1 MLNSILNFLFKKPVW
16 SLITFLIIISA
27 SVLQIQNFSLDASS
41 ESLSLDGDNNLE
53 LYFATQETFGSDES
67 LVISYSA
74 NEGTVVSKDQL
85 ASLRSLRDNLL
96 NIEGISSVI
105 SILDVSL
112 FQSPPLS
119 LLELASD
126 VYTIENGKAD
136 QTLVAEE
143 FKNSPL
149 YSNNLVSSDLKTTA
163 LIIPLANDDPRLL
176 VDDDSLKIIIKNI
189 RSTMDVYRN
198 NATLYLG
205 GVPMIR
211 NDVIDFIKGDLIVFS
226 LAVVLIMS
234 IMLSIFFQKMR
245 WVLIPISISIIG
257 AVFMTGLISAIGW
270 KVTVISANFFSLL
283 LVMTLSVII
292 HLVVR
297 YRELSKQNVDQNNS
311 EIIRLTLTQMIR
323 PCVYTVITTIAAF
336 ASLTASH
343 VQPVID
349 FGLMMSIGVTVAFVL
364 SFVGFALLM
373 TLLEKPK
380 SSDTSEQYFILQ
392 KIAQLT
398 DRNGK
403 SIIISVA
410 IVALISIFGLSK
422 LSVENS
428 FINYFKK
435 NTEIYQGLNFIDK
448 ELGGTIQLEIVFNDL
463 ASAYW
468 ADASLREDFHEVHNY
483 LDSIPSIGKVLSI
496 DTFMQ
501 VLKDSNEGKTP
512 NGFLLTLGKNNM
524 PDFTK
529 SQVLKPHISDET
541 DQIRIVARV
550 KETTTDLDRNQL
562 IIDINKALVEN
573 FYFNKDEFYFTGT
586 FSLYNNLL
594 QSLFSSQIK
603 TVFTVFTIIFIL
615 FLIVFRSI
623 SIALI
628 AVIPN
633 IFPSLV
639 ILGLMGLVG
648 IPLDIMT
655 ITIAAIAIGIG
666 IDNAIHYISRF
677 KAEIS
682 IDGDFISSMYRA
694 HNSIGVSMF
703 YTAATVAIGFLVLVL
718 SHFIPSIYF
727 GIFMSI
733 AMLSAVIV
741 NLTLLPKLL
750 IIFKP
755 IINKKS
761 LIK

>member
-1 MLNSILNFLFKKPVW
+1 MLNSILNFIIKKPTW
-16 SLITFLIIISA
+16 SLIAFLIIVCS

-67 LVISYSA
+67 LVISYSVKD
-74 NEGTVVSKDQL
+74 GTILSKDQII
-85 ASLRSLRDNLL
+85 SLRSLRDDLL
-96 NIEGISSVI
+96 ELEGVNSVV

-119 LLELASD
+119 LVELASE
-126 VYTIENGKAD
+126 VYTIDNGKAD
-136 QTLVAEE
+136 QSLISKE

-149 YSNNLVSSDLKTTA
+149 YSNNLVSADLKTTA
-163 LIIPLANDDPRLL
+163 LLIPLANDDPR
-176 VDDDSLKIIIKNI
+176 IIIDDEVLRLLIEKI
-189 RSTMDVYRN
+189 RLTMDAYRDD
-198 NATLYLG
+198 ATLYLG

-211 NDVIDFIKGDLIVFS
+211 NDVIDFIKSDLVVFS
-226 LAVVLIMS
+226 LAVILTMT
-234 IMLSIFFQKMR
+234 IMLTILFRKIR
-245 WVLIPISISIIG
+245 WVLIPITISVIG
-257 AVFMTGLISAIGW
+257 ALFMTGLISSIGW
-270 KVTVISANFFSLL
+270 KVTVISSNFFSLL

-297 YRELSKQNVDQNNS
+297 YREISNQNLDQNNS
-311 EIIRLTLTQMIR
+311 ETIRQTLNQMIR
-323 PCVYTVITTIAAF
+323 PCLYTVITTIAAF

-364 SFVGFALLM
+364 SFIGFAIFMVLLKQPKS
-373 TLLEKPK
+373 TQESKKSFALEKLALVADK
-380 SSDTSEQYFILQ
+380 
-392 KIAQLT
+392 K
-398 DRNGK
+398 GK
-403 SIIISVA
+403 SIILSCTVI
-410 IVALISIFGLSK
+410 ALISTFGLSK

-435 NTEIYQGLNFIDK
+435 DTEIYQGLNFIDK
-448 ELGGTIQLEIVFNDL
+448 ELGGTIPLEIVFNDL

-468 ADASLREDFHEVHNY
+468 ADASLREDFHGIHNY
-483 LDSIPSIGKVLSI
+483 LEQIPSIGKVLSI

-501 VLKDSNEGKTP
+501 VLKEANNGKTP

-524 PDFTK
+524 PDFAK
-529 SQVLKPHISDET
+529 SQVLKPHISDVT

-550 KETTTDLDRNQL
+550 KETMNGLERNQL
-562 IIDINKALVEN
+562 ILDIKKSLVEN
-573 FYFNKDEFYFTGT
+573 FYFDEGDFYFTGT

-603 TVFTVFTIIFIL
+603 TIFTVFSIIFVL
-615 FLIVFRSI
+615 FVIVFRSI
-623 SIALI
+623 SVALI

-633 IFPSLV
+633 TLPSLI
-639 ILGLMGLVG
+639 ILGLMGLMG

-677 KAEIS
+677 KTELLV
-682 IDGDFISSMYRA
+682 DGDFVSSMYRA

-703 YTAATVAIGFLVLVL
+703 YTAATVAIGFVVLIL

-727 GIFMSI
+727 GIFMAI

-750 IIFKP
+750 ITFKP
-755 IINKKS
+755 RMNKKV
-761 LIK
+761 L

>member
-1 MLNSILNFLFKKPVW
+1 MLNSILNFIIKKPTW
-16 SLITFLIIISA
+16 SLIAFLIIVCS

-41 ESLSLDGDNNLE
+41 ESLSLEGDNNLE

-67 LVISYSA
+67 LVISYSVKD
-74 NEGTVVSKDQL
+74 GTILSKDQII
-85 ASLRSLRDNLL
+85 SLRSFRDDLL
-96 NIEGISSVI
+96 ELEGINSVV

-119 LLELASD
+119 LVELASE
-126 VYTIENGKAD
+126 VYTIDNGKAD
-136 QTLVAEE
+136 QSLISNE

-149 YSNNLVSSDLKTTA
+149 YSNNLVSADLKTTA
-163 LIIPLANDDPRLL
+163 LLIPLANDDPR
-176 VDDDSLKIIIKNI
+176 IIIDDEVLRLLIEKI
-189 RSTMDVYRN
+189 RLTMDAYRDE
-198 NATLYLG
+198 ATLYLG

-211 NDVIDFIKGDLIVFS
+211 NDVIDFIKSDLVVFS
-226 LAVVLIMS
+226 LAVILTMT
-234 IMLSIFFQKMR
+234 IMLTILFRKIR
-245 WVLIPISISIIG
+245 WVLIPITISVIG
-257 AVFMTGLISAIGW
+257 ALFMTGLISSIGW
-270 KVTVISANFFSLL
+270 KVTVISSNFFSLL

-297 YRELSKQNVDQNNS
+297 YREISNQNLDQNNS
-311 EIIRLTLTQMIR
+311 ETIRQTLNQMIR
-323 PCVYTVITTIAAF
+323 PCLYTVITTIAAF

-364 SFVGFALLM
+364 SFIGFTIFMMLLK
-373 TLLEKPK
+373 KPK
-380 SSDTSEQYFILQ
+380 SSQESKKSFALKKLALMAD
-392 KIAQLT
+392 KK
-398 DRNGK
+398 GK
-403 SIIISVA
+403 SIILSCTVI
-410 IVALISIFGLSK
+410 ALISTFGLSK

-435 NTEIYQGLNFIDK
+435 DTEIYQGLNFIDK
-448 ELGGTIQLEIVFNDL
+448 ELGGTIPLEIVFNDL

-468 ADASLREDFHEVHNY
+468 ADASLREDFHGIHNY
-483 LDSIPSIGKVLSI
+483 LEQIPSIGKVLSI

-501 VLKDSNEGKTP
+501 VLKEANNGKTP

-524 PDFTK
+524 PDFAK
-529 SQVLKPHISDET
+529 SQVLKPHISDVT

-550 KETTTDLDRNQL
+550 KETMNGLERNQL
-562 IIDINKALVEN
+562 ILDIKKSLVEN
-573 FYFNKDEFYFTGT
+573 FYFDEGDFYFTGT

-603 TVFTVFTIIFIL
+603 TIFTVFSIIFVL
-615 FLIVFRSI
+615 FVIVFRSI
-623 SIALI
+623 SVALI

-633 IFPSLV
+633 TLPSLI
-639 ILGLMGLVG
+639 ILGLMGLMG

-677 KAEIS
+677 KTELLV
-682 IDGDFISSMYRA
+682 DGDFVSSMYRA

-703 YTAATVAIGFLVLVL
+703 YTAATVAIGFAVLIL

-727 GIFMSI
+727 GIFMAI

-750 IIFKP
+750 ITFKP
-755 IINKKS
+755 RMNKKV
-761 LIK
+761 L

>member
-1 MLNSILNFLFKKPVW
+1 MLNSILNFIIKKPTW
-16 SLITFLIIISA
+16 SLIAFLIIVCS
-27 SVLQIQNFSLDASS
+27 SVLQIQIFTLDASS

-67 LVISYSA
+67 LVISYSVKD
-74 NEGTVVSKDQL
+74 GTILSKDQII
-85 ASLRSLRDNLL
+85 SLRSLRDDLL
-96 NIEGISSVI
+96 ELEGVNSVV

-119 LLELASD
+119 LVELASE
-126 VYTIENGKAD
+126 VYTIDNGKAD
-136 QTLVAEE
+136 QSLISKE

-149 YSNNLVSSDLKTTA
+149 YSNNLVSADLKTTA
-163 LIIPLANDDPRLL
+163 LLIPLANDDPR
-176 VDDDSLKIIIKNI
+176 IIIDDEVLRLLIEKI
-189 RSTMDVYRN
+189 RLTMDAYRDE
-198 NATLYLG
+198 ATLYLG

-211 NDVIDFIKGDLIVFS
+211 NDVIDFIKSDLVVFS
-226 LAVVLIMS
+226 LAVILTMT
-234 IMLSIFFQKMR
+234 IMLTILFRKIR
-245 WVLIPISISIIG
+245 WVLIPITISVIG
-257 AVFMTGLISAIGW
+257 ALFMTGLISSIGW
-270 KVTVISANFFSLL
+270 KVTVISSNFFSLL

-297 YRELSKQNVDQNNS
+297 YREISNQNLDQNNS
-311 EIIRLTLTQMIR
+311 ETIRQTLNQMIR
-323 PCVYTVITTIAAF
+323 PCLYTVITTIAAF

-364 SFVGFALLM
+364 SFIGFAIFMVLLKQPKS
-373 TLLEKPK
+373 TQESKKSFALEKLALVADK
-380 SSDTSEQYFILQ
+380 
-392 KIAQLT
+392 K
-398 DRNGK
+398 GK
-403 SIIISVA
+403 SIILSCTVI
-410 IVALISIFGLSK
+410 ALISTFGLSK

-435 NTEIYQGLNFIDK
+435 DTEIYQGLNFIDK
-448 ELGGTIQLEIVFNDL
+448 ELGGTIPLEIVFNDL

-468 ADASLREDFHEVHNY
+468 ADASLREDFHGIHNY
-483 LDSIPSIGKVLSI
+483 LEQIPSIGKVLSI

-501 VLKDSNEGKTP
+501 VLKEANNGKTP

-524 PDFTK
+524 PDFAK
-529 SQVLKPHISDET
+529 SQVLKPHISDVT

-550 KETTTDLDRNQL
+550 KETMNGLERNQL
-562 IIDINKALVEN
+562 ILDIKKSLVEN
-573 FYFNKDEFYFTGT
+573 FYFDEGDFYFTGT

-603 TVFTVFTIIFIL
+603 TIFTVFSIIFVL
-615 FLIVFRSI
+615 FVIVFRSI
-623 SIALI
+623 SVALI

-633 IFPSLV
+633 TLPSLI
-639 ILGLMGLVG
+639 ILGLMGLMG

-677 KAEIS
+677 KTELLV
-682 IDGDFISSMYRA
+682 DGDFVSSMYRA

-703 YTAATVAIGFLVLVL
+703 YTAATVAIGFVVLIL

-727 GIFMSI
+727 GIFMAI

-750 IIFKP
+750 ITFKP
-755 IINKKS
+755 RMNKKV
-761 LIK
+761 L

>member
-1 MLNSILNFLFKKPVW
+1 MLNSILNFIIKKPTW
-16 SLITFLIIISA
+16 SLIAFLIIICS

-67 LVISYSA
+67 LVISYSVKD
-74 NEGTVVSKDQL
+74 GTILSKDQII
-85 ASLRSLRDNLL
+85 SLRSLRDDLL
-96 NIEGISSVI
+96 ELEGVNSVV

-119 LLELASD
+119 LVELASE
-126 VYTIENGKAD
+126 VYTIDNGKAD
-136 QTLVAEE
+136 QSLISKE

-149 YSNNLVSSDLKTTA
+149 YSNNLVSADLKTTA
-163 LIIPLANDDPRLL
+163 LLIPLANDDPR
-176 VDDDSLKIIIKNI
+176 IIIDDEVLRLLIEKI
-189 RSTMDVYRN
+189 RLTMDAYRDE
-198 NATLYLG
+198 ATLYLG

-211 NDVIDFIKGDLIVFS
+211 NDVIDFIKSDLVVFS
-226 LAVVLIMS
+226 LAVILTMT
-234 IMLSIFFQKMR
+234 IMLTILFRKIR
-245 WVLIPISISIIG
+245 WVLIPITISVIG
-257 AVFMTGLISAIGW
+257 ALFMTGLISSIGW
-270 KVTVISANFFSLL
+270 KVTVISSNFFSLL

-297 YRELSKQNVDQNNS
+297 YREISNQNLDQNNS
-311 EIIRLTLTQMIR
+311 ETIRQTLNQMIR
-323 PCVYTVITTIAAF
+323 PCLYTVITTIAAF

-364 SFVGFALLM
+364 SFIGFAIFMMLL
-373 TLLEKPK
+373 KQPK
-380 SSDTSEQYFILQ
+380 SSQESKKSFALEKLALVAD
-392 KIAQLT
+392 KK
-398 DRNGK
+398 GK
-403 SIIISVA
+403 SIILSCTVI
-410 IVALISIFGLSK
+410 ALISTFGLSK

-435 NTEIYQGLNFIDK
+435 DTEIYQGLNFIDK
-448 ELGGTIQLEIVFNDL
+448 ELGGTIPLEIVFNDL

-468 ADASLREDFHEVHNY
+468 ADASLREDFHGIHNY
-483 LDSIPSIGKVLSI
+483 LEQIPSIGKVLSI

-501 VLKDSNEGKTP
+501 VLKEANNGKTP

-524 PDFTK
+524 PDFAK
-529 SQVLKPHISDET
+529 SQVLKPHISDVT

-550 KETTTDLDRNQL
+550 KETMNGLERNQL
-562 IIDINKALVEN
+562 ILDIKKSLVEN
-573 FYFNKDEFYFTGT
+573 FYFDEGDFYFTGT

-603 TVFTVFTIIFIL
+603 TIFTVFSIIFVL
-615 FLIVFRSI
+615 FVIVFRSI
-623 SIALI
+623 SVALI

-633 IFPSLV
+633 TLPSLI
-639 ILGLMGLVG
+639 ILGLMGLMG

-677 KAEIS
+677 KTELLV
-682 IDGDFISSMYRA
+682 DGDFVSSMYRA

-703 YTAATVAIGFLVLVL
+703 YTAATVAIGFVVLIL

-727 GIFMSI
+727 GIFMAI

-750 IIFKP
+750 ITFKP
-755 IINKKS
+755 RMNKKV
-761 LIK
+761 L

>member
-1 MLNSILNFLFKKPVW
+1 MLNSILNFIFKKPFW
-16 SLITFLIIISA
+16 SLIAFSIIVGVSA
-27 SVLQIQNFSLDASS
+27 LQIKNFSLDASS

-74 NEGTVVSKDQL
+74 KDGTILSIDQL
-85 ASLRSLRDNLL
+85 NFLKLLRDDLL
-96 NIEGISSVI
+96 DIEGISSII

-119 LLELASD
+119 LVELASD
-126 VYTIENGKAD
+126 VYTIDNGKAD
-136 QTLVAEE
+136 KTLVAQE

-149 YSNNLVSSDLKTTA
+149 YANNLVSADLKTTA
-163 LIIPLANDDPRLL
+163 LLIPLETDDPRLL
-176 VDDDSLKIIIKNI
+176 IDDESLKIIIKNI
-189 RSTMDVYRN
+189 RSTMDAYRD
-198 NATLYLG
+198 NATLFLG

-211 NDVIDFIKGDLIVFS
+211 NDVIDFIKSDLIVFS
-226 LAVVLIMS
+226 LAVVFAMS
-234 IMLSIFFQKMR
+234 IMLSVFFRTIK
-245 WVLIPISISIIG
+245 WVVIPISISIIG
-257 AVFMTGLISAIGW
+257 AIFMTGLISAIGW

-297 YRELSKQNVDQNNS
+297 YREIANQELEQSNS
-311 EIIRLTLTQMIR
+311 DVIRQTLNQMIR

-336 ASLTASH
+336 ASLTSSK

-364 SFVGFALLM
+364 SFIGFAIVM
-373 TLLEKPK
+373 TLLQKPK
-380 SSDTSEQYFILQ
+380 PPKKPEQFFILQ
-392 KIAQLT
+392 RLAQST
-398 DRNGK
+398 DIHGK
-403 SIIISVA
+403 SIIMSIA
-410 IVALISIFGLSK
+410 IVAVIAIFGLSK

-435 NTEIYQGLNFIDK
+435 NTEIYQGLSFIDK
-448 ELGGTIQLEIVFNDL
+448 ELGGTIPLEIVFDDI

-468 ADASLREDFHEVHNY
+468 ADASLREEFHEVHNY
-483 LDSIPSIGKVLSI
+483 LDNLPSIGKVLSI

-501 VLKDSNEGKTP
+501 VLKDSNEGKAP
-512 NGFLLTLGKNNM
+512 NGFLLILGKNNM
-524 PDFTK
+524 PDFAK

-550 KETTTDLDRNQL
+550 NETTSDLDRNQL
-562 IIDINKALVEN
+562 IIDIKKALVEN
-573 FYFNKDEFYFTGT
+573 YYFNEDDFYFTGT

-603 TVFTVFTIIFIL
+603 TILTVFTIIFIL

-628 AVIPN
+628 AVVPN
-633 IFPSLV
+633 IIPSLV
-639 ILGLMGLVG
+639 IMGLMGLVG

-677 KAEIS
+677 KNELLVDS
-682 IDGDFISSMYRA
+682 DYVSSMYRA

-703 YTAATVAIGFLVLVL
+703 YTAATVAIGFLVLIL
-718 SHFIPSIYF
+718 SNFIPSIYF
-727 GIFMSI
+727 GIFMAI

-755 IINKKS
+755 RMSKKV
-761 LIK
+761 L

>member
-1 MLNSILNFLFKKPVW
+1 MLNSILNFIIKKPVW
-16 SLITFLIIISA
+16 SLIAFLIIVGS
-27 SVLQIQNFSLDASS
+27 SVIQIQNFSLDASS

-67 LVISYSA
+67 LVISYSVKD
-74 NEGTVVSKDQL
+74 GTILSKNQL
-85 ASLRSLRDNLL
+85 ISLRSLRDDLL
-96 NIEGISSVI
+96 ELEGVNSVI

-119 LLELASD
+119 LVELVSD
-126 VYTIENGKAD
+126 VYTIDNGKVDQSLIAD
-136 QTLVAEE
+136 E

-149 YSNNLVSSDLKTTA
+149 YANNLVSADLKTTA
-163 LIIPLANDDPRLL
+163 LLIPLATDNPRDLIDEELL
-176 VDDDSLKIIIKNI
+176 NRLISDI
-189 RSTMDVYRN
+189 RLTMDTYRD
-198 NATLYLG
+198 NANLFLG

-211 NDVIDFIKGDLIVFS
+211 NDVIDFIKSDLIIFS
-226 LAVVLIMS
+226 LAVILTMS
-234 IMLSIFFQKMR
+234 LMLSILFRKIR
-245 WVLIPISISIIG
+245 WVLVPISISIIG
-257 AVFMTGLISAIGW
+257 ALFMTGLISAIGW

-283 LVMTLSVII
+283 LVMTLSAII

-297 YRELSKQNVDQNNS
+297 YREISKQSPDYNNS
-311 EIIRLTLTQMIR
+311 DTVRLTLSQMIR
-323 PCVYTVITTIAAF
+323 PCLYTVITTIAAF
-336 ASLTASH
+336 ASLTASQ

-364 SFVGFALLM
+364 SFIGFAIVMMLLD
-373 TLLEKPK
+373 KPK
-380 SSDTSEQYFILQ
+380 SVDQSENNLVLKKLAFFSE
-392 KIAQLT
+392 KK
-398 DRNGK
+398 GG
-403 SIIISVA
+403 SIIVSFVV
-410 IVALISIFGLSK
+410 VALISIVGLSK

-435 NTEIYQGLNFIDK
+435 DTEIYQGLNFIDK
-448 ELGGTIQLEIVFNDL
+448 ELGGTIPLEIVFNDL

-468 ADASLREDFHEVHNY
+468 ADAGLREEFHEVHNY
-483 LDSIPSIGKVLSI
+483 LDNLPSIGKVLSI

-501 VLKDSNEGKTP
+501 VLKESNEGKAP
-512 NGFLLTLGKNNM
+512 NGFLLILGKNNM
-524 PDFTK
+524 PDFAK
-529 SQVLKPHISDET
+529 SQVLRPHISDET
-541 DQIRIVARV
+541 DQIRMVARV
-550 KETTTDLDRNQL
+550 KETTADLERNQL
-562 IIDINKALVEN
+562 IMDIQKTLVEDFN
-573 FYFNKDEFYFTGT
+573 FDDDDFYFTGT

-603 TVFTVFTIIFIL
+603 TIFTVFTIIFIL

-623 SIALI
+623 SIAVI

-633 IFPSLV
+633 ILPSLV
-639 ILGLMGLVG
+639 ILGLMGWAG

-677 KAEIS
+677 KSELLL
-682 IDGDFISSMYRA
+682 DGDYVSSMHRA

-703 YTAATVAIGFLVLVL
+703 YTAATVAIGFLVLIL
-718 SHFIPSIYF
+718 SNFIPSIYF
-727 GIFMSI
+727 GIFMAI
-733 AMLSAVIV
+733 AMFSAVIV

-755 IINKKS
+755 RMNRKV
-761 LIK
+761 L

>member
-380 SSDTSEQYFILQ
+380 SSDTSEQ
-392 KIAQLT
+392 
-398 DRNGK
+398 
-403 SIIISVA
+403 
-410 IVALISIFGLSK
+410 
-422 LSVENS
+422 
-428 FINYFKK
+428 
-435 NTEIYQGLNFIDK
+435 
-448 ELGGTIQLEIVFNDL
+448 
-463 ASAYW
+463 
-468 ADASLREDFHEVHNY
+468 
-483 LDSIPSIGKVLSI
+483 
-496 DTFMQ
+496 
-501 VLKDSNEGKTP
+501 
-512 NGFLLTLGKNNM
+512 
-524 PDFTK
+524 
-529 SQVLKPHISDET
+529 
-541 DQIRIVARV
+541 
-550 KETTTDLDRNQL
+550 
-562 IIDINKALVEN
+562 
-573 FYFNKDEFYFTGT
+573 
-586 FSLYNNLL
+586 
-594 QSLFSSQIK
+594 
-603 TVFTVFTIIFIL
+603 
-615 FLIVFRSI
+615 
-623 SIALI
+623 
-628 AVIPN
+628 
-633 IFPSLV
+633 
-639 ILGLMGLVG
+639 
-648 IPLDIMT
+648 
-655 ITIAAIAIGIG
+655 
-666 IDNAIHYISRF
+666 
-677 KAEIS
+677 
-682 IDGDFISSMYRA
+682 
-694 HNSIGVSMF
+694 
-703 YTAATVAIGFLVLVL
+703 
-718 SHFIPSIYF
+718 
-727 GIFMSI
+727 
-733 AMLSAVIV
+733 
-741 NLTLLPKLL
+741 
-750 IIFKP
+750 
-755 IINKKS
+755 
-761 LIK
+761 

>member
-1 MLNSILNFLFKKPVW
+1 MLNSILNFIIKKSTW
-16 SLITFLIIISA
+16 SLIAFLIIVCS

-67 LVISYSA
+67 LVISYSVKD
-74 NEGTVVSKDQL
+74 GTILSKDQII
-85 ASLRSLRDNLL
+85 SLRSLRDDLL
-96 NIEGISSVI
+96 ELEGVNSVV

-119 LLELASD
+119 LVELASE
-126 VYTIENGKAD
+126 VYTIDNGKAD
-136 QTLVAEE
+136 QSLISKE

-149 YSNNLVSSDLKTTA
+149 YSNNLVSADLKTTA
-163 LIIPLANDDPRLL
+163 LLIPLANDDPR
-176 VDDDSLKIIIKNI
+176 IIIDDEVLRLLIEKI
-189 RSTMDVYRN
+189 RLTMDAYRDE
-198 NATLYLG
+198 ATLYLG

-211 NDVIDFIKGDLIVFS
+211 NDVIDFIKSDLVVFS
-226 LAVVLIMS
+226 LAVILTMT
-234 IMLSIFFQKMR
+234 IMLTILFRKIR
-245 WVLIPISISIIG
+245 WVLIPITISVIG
-257 AVFMTGLISAIGW
+257 ALFMTGLISSIGW
-270 KVTVISANFFSLL
+270 KVTVISSNFFSLL

-297 YRELSKQNVDQNNS
+297 YREISNQNLDQNNS
-311 EIIRLTLTQMIR
+311 ETIRQTLNQMIR
-323 PCVYTVITTIAAF
+323 PCLYTVITTIAAF

-364 SFVGFALLM
+364 SFIGFTIFMMLLK
-373 TLLEKPK
+373 KPK
-380 SSDTSEQYFILQ
+380 SSQESKKSFALKKLALMAD
-392 KIAQLT
+392 KK
-398 DRNGK
+398 GK
-403 SIIISVA
+403 SIILSFIV
-410 IVALISIFGLSK
+410 VALISTFGLSK

-435 NTEIYQGLNFIDK
+435 DTEIYQGLNFIDK
-448 ELGGTIQLEIVFNDL
+448 ELGGTIPLEIVFNDL

-468 ADASLREDFHEVHNY
+468 ADASLREDFHGIHNY
-483 LDSIPSIGKVLSI
+483 LEQIPSIGKVLSI

-501 VLKDSNEGKTP
+501 VLKEANNGKTP

-524 PDFTK
+524 PDFAK
-529 SQVLKPHISDET
+529 SQVLKPHISDVT

-550 KETTTDLDRNQL
+550 KETMNGLERNQL
-562 IIDINKALVEN
+562 ILDIKKSLVEN
-573 FYFNKDEFYFTGT
+573 FYFDEGDFYFTGT

-603 TVFTVFTIIFIL
+603 TIFTVFSIIFVL
-615 FLIVFRSI
+615 FVIVFRSI
-623 SIALI
+623 SVALI

-633 IFPSLV
+633 TLPSLI
-639 ILGLMGLVG
+639 ILGLMGLIG

-677 KAEIS
+677 KTELLV
-682 IDGDFISSMYRA
+682 DGDFVSSMYRA

-703 YTAATVAIGFLVLVL
+703 YTAATVAIGFVVLIL

-727 GIFMSI
+727 GIFMAI

-750 IIFKP
+750 ITFKP
-755 IINKKS
+755 RMNKKV
-761 LIK
+761 L

>member
-1 MLNSILNFLFKKPVW
+1 MLNSILNFIIKKPTW
-16 SLITFLIIISA
+16 SLIAFLIIVCS

-67 LVISYSA
+67 LVISYSVKD
-74 NEGTVVSKDQL
+74 GTILSKDQII
-85 ASLRSLRDNLL
+85 SLRSLRDDLL
-96 NIEGISSVI
+96 ELEGVNSVV

-119 LLELASD
+119 LVELASE
-126 VYTIENGKAD
+126 VYTIDNGKAD
-136 QTLVAEE
+136 QSLISKE

-149 YSNNLVSSDLKTTA
+149 YSNNLVSADLKTTA
-163 LIIPLANDDPRLL
+163 LLIPLANDDPR
-176 VDDDSLKIIIKNI
+176 IIIDDEVLRLLIEKI
-189 RSTMDVYRN
+189 RLTMDAYRDE
-198 NATLYLG
+198 ATLYLG

-211 NDVIDFIKGDLIVFS
+211 NDVIDFIKSDLVVFS
-226 LAVVLIMS
+226 LAVILTMT
-234 IMLSIFFQKMR
+234 IMLTILFRKIR
-245 WVLIPISISIIG
+245 WVLIPITISVIG
-257 AVFMTGLISAIGW
+257 ALFMTGLISSIGW
-270 KVTVISANFFSLL
+270 KVTVISSNFFSLL

-297 YRELSKQNVDQNNS
+297 YREISNQNLDQNNS
-311 EIIRLTLTQMIR
+311 ETIRQTLNQMIR
-323 PCVYTVITTIAAF
+323 PCLYTVITTIAAF

-364 SFVGFALLM
+364 SFIGFAIFMVLLKQPKS
-373 TLLEKPK
+373 TQESKKSFALEKLALVADK
-380 SSDTSEQYFILQ
+380 
-392 KIAQLT
+392 K
-398 DRNGK
+398 GK
-403 SIIISVA
+403 SIVLSCTVI
-410 IVALISIFGLSK
+410 ALISTFGLSK

-435 NTEIYQGLNFIDK
+435 DTEIYQGLNFIDK
-448 ELGGTIQLEIVFNDL
+448 ELGGTIPLEIVFNDL

-468 ADASLREDFHEVHNY
+468 ADASLREDFHGIHNY
-483 LDSIPSIGKVLSI
+483 LEQIPSIGKVLSI

-501 VLKDSNEGKTP
+501 VLKEANNGKTP

-524 PDFTK
+524 PDFAK
-529 SQVLKPHISDET
+529 SQVLKPHISDVT

-550 KETTTDLDRNQL
+550 KETMNGLERNQL
-562 IIDINKALVEN
+562 ILDIKKSLIEN
-573 FYFNKDEFYFTGT
+573 FYFDEGDFYFTGT

-603 TVFTVFTIIFIL
+603 TIFTVFSIIFVL
-615 FLIVFRSI
+615 FVIVFRSI
-623 SIALI
+623 SVALI

-633 IFPSLV
+633 TLPSLI
-639 ILGLMGLVG
+639 ILGLMGLMG

-677 KAEIS
+677 KTELLV
-682 IDGDFISSMYRA
+682 DGDFVSSMYRA

-703 YTAATVAIGFLVLVL
+703 YTAATVAIGFVVLIL

-727 GIFMSI
+727 GIFMAI

-750 IIFKP
+750 ITFKP
-755 IINKKS
+755 RMNKKV
-761 LIK
+761 L

>member
-1 MLNSILNFLFKKPVW
+1 MLNSILNFLTKKPLW
-16 SLITFLIIISA
+16 SLLAFL
-27 SVLQIQNFSLDASS
+27 VLIGSSFFQIQHFSLDASS

-53 LYFATQETFGSDES
+53 LYFDTQETFGSDES
-67 LVISYSA
+67 LVISYTA
-74 NEGTVVSKDQL
+74 KKGTVLSKEQL
-85 ASLRSLRDNLL
+85 TYLSSLRSDLL
-96 NIEGISSVI
+96 DITGISSVI

-119 LLELASD
+119 LVELASD
-126 VYTIENGKAD
+126 VYTIDNGKAD
-136 QTLVAEE
+136 QKLVAKE
-143 FKNSPL
+143 FKTSPL
-149 YSNNLVSSDLKTTA
+149 YANNIVSADLKTTA
-163 LIIPLANDDPRLL
+163 LLIPLATDDPREIMN
-176 VDDDSLKIIIKNI
+176 DDSLKQLIGEI
-189 RSTMDVYRN
+189 RTTMGQYQN
-198 NATLYLG
+198 NAKLYLG

-211 NDVIDFIKGDLIVFS
+211 NDVIDFIKSDLIIFS
-226 LAVVLIMS
+226 LAVVLAMS
-234 IMLSIFFQKMR
+234 LMLSLFFYKVR
-245 WVLIPISISIIG
+245 WVLMPIAISIIG
-257 AVFMTGLISAIGW
+257 ALFMTGLISAIGW

-297 YRELSKQNVDQNNS
+297 YREILNQQTGMSND
-311 EIIRLTLTQMIR
+311 EITRRTLNEMLR
-323 PCVYTVITTIAAF
+323 PCLYTVVTTIAAF

-364 SFVGFALLM
+364 SFVSFALVM
-373 TLLEKPK
+373 TLFPTSQTSHKTEKF
-380 SSDTSEQYFILQ
+380 YVLQ
-392 KIAQLT
+392 KLAIAT
-398 DRNGK
+398 DKCGK
-403 SIIISVA
+403 NIILGIALVSA
-410 IVALISIFGLSK
+410 IAVFGLSK

-435 NTEIYQGLNFIDK
+435 DTEIYQGLNFIDK
-448 ELGGTIQLEIVFNDL
+448 ELGGTIPLEIVFNDL

-468 ADASLREDFHEVHNY
+468 ADSSLREDFHDVHQY

-501 VLKDSNEGKTP
+501 VLKESNDGKAP
-512 NGFLLTLGKNNM
+512 NGFLLMLGKNNM
-524 PDFTK
+524 PEFAK
-529 SQVLKPHISDET
+529 SQVLQPHISDET
-541 DQIRIVARV
+541 DQIRIIARV

-562 IIDINKALVEN
+562 IIDIKKELVER
-573 FYFNKDEFYFTGT
+573 FYFSEDEFYFTGT

-603 TVFTVFTIIFIL
+603 TISTVFTIIFML

-623 SIALI
+623 STALI

-633 IFPSLV
+633 IIPSLI
-639 ILGLMGLVG
+639 ILGLMGLAR

-677 KAEIS
+677 KSELLVDA
-682 IDGDFISSMYRA
+682 DFEASMYRA

-703 YTAATVAIGFLVLVL
+703 YTAATVAIGFLVLIL
-718 SHFIPSIYF
+718 SNFIPSIYF
-727 GIFMSI
+727 GIFMAI
-733 AMLSAVIV
+733 AMLSAVFV

-750 IIFKP
+750 IFFKP
-755 IINKKS
+755 EMN
-761 LIK
+761 

>member
-1 MLNSILNFLFKKPVW
+1 MLNSILNFLTKKPIL
-16 SLITFLIIISA
+16 SLLAFLVIIS
-27 SVLQIQNFSLDASS
+27 SSFFQIQHFSLDASS

-53 LYFATQETFGSDES
+53 LYFDTQDTFGSDES
-67 LVISYSA
+67 LVISYTA
-74 NEGTVVSKDQL
+74 KKGTVLSKEQL
-85 ASLRSLRDNLL
+85 AYLRSLRNDLL
-96 NIEGISSVI
+96 NINGISSVI

-119 LLELASD
+119 LVELASD
-126 VYTIENGKAD
+126 VYTIDNGKAD
-136 QTLVAEE
+136 QNLVAKE
-143 FKNSPL
+143 FQNSPL
-149 YSNNLVSSDLKTTA
+149 YANNIVSADLKTTA
-163 LIIPLANDDPRLL
+163 LLVPLATDDPRDII
-176 VDDDSLKIIIKNI
+176 DDDSLKQLIKEI
-189 RSTMDVYRN
+189 RTTMGQYQN

-211 NDVIDFIKGDLIVFS
+211 NDVIDFIKSDLIIFS
-226 LAVVLIMS
+226 LAVVLAMS
-234 IMLSIFFQKMR
+234 LMLSLFFYKVR
-245 WVLIPISISIIG
+245 WVLMPIAISIIG
-257 AVFMTGLISAIGW
+257 ALFMTGLISAIGW

-297 YRELSKQNVDQNNS
+297 YREILNQQTGISND
-311 EIIRLTLTQMIR
+311 EITRRTLNEMLR
-323 PCVYTVITTIAAF
+323 PCLYTVVTTIAAF

-364 SFVGFALLM
+364 SFVSFAIVM
-373 TLLEKPK
+373 TLFPTSQTSHKTEKF
-380 SSDTSEQYFILQ
+380 YVLQ
-392 KIAQLT
+392 KLAIAT
-398 DRNGK
+398 DKGGK
-403 SIIISVA
+403 KILLGIALVSA
-410 IVALISIFGLSK
+410 IAVFGLSK

-435 NTEIYQGLNFIDK
+435 DTEIYQGLNFIDK
-448 ELGGTIQLEIVFNDL
+448 ELGGTIPLEIVFNDL

-468 ADASLREDFHEVHNY
+468 ADSSLREDFHDVHQY

-501 VLKDSNEGKTP
+501 VLKESNDGKAP
-512 NGFLLTLGKNNM
+512 NGFLLMLGKNNM
-524 PDFTK
+524 PEFAK
-529 SQVLKPHISDET
+529 SQVLQPHISDET
-541 DQIRIVARV
+541 DQIRIIARV

-562 IIDINKALVEN
+562 IIDIKKELVER
-573 FYFNKDEFYFTGT
+573 FYFSEDEFYFTGT

-603 TVFTVFTIIFIL
+603 TIFTVFTIIFML

-623 SIALI
+623 STALI

-633 IFPSLV
+633 IIPSLI
-639 ILGLMGLVG
+639 ILGLMGLAR

-677 KAEIS
+677 KSELLVDA
-682 IDGDFISSMYRA
+682 DFEASMYRA

-703 YTAATVAIGFLVLVL
+703 YTAATVAIGFLVLIL
-718 SHFIPSIYF
+718 SNFIPSIFF
-727 GIFMSI
+727 GIFMAI
-733 AMLSAVIV
+733 AMLSAVFV

-750 IIFKP
+750 IFFKP
-755 IINKKS
+755 KMN
-761 LIK
+761 